1 MNMYLNFSKVTGRG
15 GWISPILS
23 AQTQQIC
30 PTDFCGLA
38 AVLAAWM
45 RGLQPHDNYDDDDSE
60 TSLNYLVIWLHS
72 LRNLNLRDKYPK
84 QRETTFFLLFSVT
97 NGEFFFTVLFFYLSH
112 LTRGKEP
119 LIAQKK
125 KTTEMFSLT
134 YSKVTFSAGRKS
146 SKRRILRGFGPSP
159 IFVQVLQKNRPD
171 GSRMLNT
178 GALSKTNTALQHSL
192 ACIKK
197 NKTAQ
202 LHRVFTYFS
211 SVHNGYLPFLFVY
224 LYKFI

>member
-84 QRETTFFLLFSVT
+84 QRETTFFSVIQCNKWGILFHS
-97 NGEFFFTVLFFYLSH
+97 TVFLSQS
-112 LTRGKEP
+112 LDKRKGTINRT
-119 LIAQKK
+119 KK
-125 KTTEMFSLT
+125 KKQLKCSPSRTAKSL
-134 YSKVTFSAGRKS
+134 FQ
-146 SKRRILRGFGPSP
+146 LEEN
-159 IFVQVLQKNRPD
+159 QVKE
-171 GSRMLNT
+171 
-178 GALSKTNTALQHSL
+178 
-192 ACIKK
+192 
-197 NKTAQ
+197 
-202 LHRVFTYFS
+202 
-211 SVHNGYLPFLFVY
+211 GY
-224 LYKFI
+224 